1 MAFTTVTLRHEQ
13 KTVSNI
19 DIEHESK
26 LPPKVGNLEH
36 VSLVDFEKI
45 PWFLV
50 SHGPFKV
57 FSSDDDTSEFF
68 KTNLAAVAV
77 TEPHI
82 GILSKSQDPQTYV
95 VFFFQDMSIRCFCI
109 DFSTLE
115 RLSTA
120 SSSFETDTVDNVFY
134 SALRPRSDTSVFD
147 RVLESK
153 SSRRNQYVAPKT
165 TPSDTTT
172 QLSVTPLNGDQIVQ
186 AVNRMTLSGLRLRG
200 LNPSS
205 GLTLSKDRVVIKEL
219 YHMTRK
225 LALFALR
232 KFNYGFNGATGQEV
246 RLSDVQDVVE
256 RLLQAYA
263 DVEPPA

>member
-1 MAFTTVTLRHEQ
+1 M
-13 KTVSNI
+13 
-19 DIEHESK
+19 
-26 LPPKVGNLEH
+26 
-36 VSLVDFEKI
+36 
-45 PWFLV
+45 
-50 SHGPFKV
+50 
-57 FSSDDDTSEFF
+57 
-68 KTNLAAVAV
+68 
-77 TEPHI
+77 
-82 GILSKSQDPQTYV
+82 
-95 VFFFQDMSIRCFCI
+95 
-109 DFSTLE
+109 
-115 RLSTA
+115 
-120 SSSFETDTVDNVFY
+120 
-134 SALRPRSDTSVFD
+134 
-147 RVLESK
+147 
-153 SSRRNQYVAPKT
+153 
-165 TPSDTTT
+165 
-172 QLSVTPLNGDQIVQ
+172 Q